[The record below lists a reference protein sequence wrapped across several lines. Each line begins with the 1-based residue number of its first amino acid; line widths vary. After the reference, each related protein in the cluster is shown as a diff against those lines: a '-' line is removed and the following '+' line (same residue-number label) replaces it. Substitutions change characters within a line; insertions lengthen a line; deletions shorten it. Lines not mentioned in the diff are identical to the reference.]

1 MSPAERVS
9 ACSELRDAAN
19 ALREAALLLDAG
31 LLHGAISRLYYA
43 VFHAGRAAL
52 LTRDKRTRTHSGQI
66 AQFAATFGN
75 EPLLGDLLNQRIN
88 ADYTTDRFDLSADD
102 VRGRLAGA
110 TAFVERCRGIVDAE
124 IAKGVD
130 DPDPEPDY

>member
-1 MSPAERVS
+1 MSPAERLN
-9 ACSELRDAAN
+9 AAAELATAAA
-19 ALREAALLLDAG
+19 ALRAAAMLLDAG
-31 LLHGAISRLYYA
+31 LILDAVSRLYYA

-52 LTRDKRTRTHSGQI
+52 LARDKRAKTHTGQI

-102 VRGRLAGA
+102 VRGRLAAA
-110 TAFVERCRGIVDAE
+110 TAFVERCRGIVDDE